1 MTAREI
7 EYLSVGDIVG
17 MHDLIL
23 ETMGEPYAPL
33 RDIGVLQGAI
43 ARPRN
48 AAYYTEA
55 DLVRQACILMV
66 AIAEAQPFL
75 EGNKRAGMVSGLAF
89 LERNGYQFVGDDI
102 LLAVLLVGARR
113 GGAGCRRHRHL
124 DPPLPR
130 SLANKRDQS
139 LAPLPSQTFRVLKA
153 RELKRHGEYQTGRL
167 VLAAWD
173 QQG

>member
-48 AAYYTEA
+48 AAYYTGA

-102 LLAVLLVGARR
+102 LLAVLLVEASGTSQEQAVDDIDTWIRPF
-113 GGAGCRRHRHL
+113 L
-124 DPPLPR
+124 DPSP
-130 SLANKRDQS
+130 
-139 LAPLPSQTFRVLKA
+139 T
-153 RELKRHGEYQTGRL
+153 GEISP
-167 VLAAWD
+167 
-173 QQG
+173 

>member
-102 LLAVLLVGARR
+102 LLAVLLVEASGTSQEQAVDDIDTWIRPF
-113 GGAGCRRHRHL
+113 L
-124 DPPLPR
+124 DPSP
-130 SLANKRDQS
+130 
-139 LAPLPSQTFRVLKA
+139 T
-153 RELKRHGEYQTGRL
+153 GEISP
-167 VLAAWD
+167 
-173 QQG
+173 